1 VRRGERLDSGSWKP
15 LPLNVPTRVQPSAPK
30 TGETTQLGPSSCS
43 PSDWPDLSRRERID
57 LLRGILAQL
66 KEATPA
72 GRQYLISKVLPL
84 LRRETFVPGGG
95 SDLADPQMIRR
106 SMEQLEREA
115 SRVAPDPHVFDQT
128 AWLLVD
134 ELGFD
139 IPPT

>member
-1 VRRGERLDSGSWKP
+1 
-15 LPLNVPTRVQPSAPK
+15 
-30 TGETTQLGPSSCS
+30 
-43 PSDWPDLSRRERID
+43 
-57 LLRGILAQL
+57 
-66 KEATPA
+66 
-72 GRQYLISKVLPL
+72 
-84 LRRETFVPGGG
+84 
-95 SDLADPQMIRR
+95 MIRR